1 MRSAALVAASSLAAG
16 AAALDFLHAYQVDGS
31 YDCDAYATYADDS
44 RSKPLFF
51 AAAET
56 LGGLNASLAAA
67 PCVVLWLGT
76 NPGGATPKG
85 DAPPGR
91 LAATP
96 GGILD
101 ELDAGGCAVVYL
113 DECRPAAYVAEN
125 AAAYR
130 AAATYLLS
138 LGAGLGATKV
148 VVGGPASGGVHALQL
163 VDWLAGEWRARA
175 APRRRRSSPSRTRPG
190 ASRRATT
197 PPRTPRPTPPRTPRR
212 SSTPTRPAP
221 RPTRAASASASARRR
236 RGVRRRAAFW
246 VAHHYDYAAL
256 LDQYPGGVGEA
267 DAVGVEK
274 LGATLRDSAES
285 GVRGQASKTSDTLFS
300 VANHGTIAAVD
311 RDLFARRADK
321 GHVKLK
327 SWLDAGAWGELR
339 AASSDPLKAT
349 LLAWI
354 ARGAGDGALVRD
366 ACDSFLCNPT
376 CPSSIAFR
384 SPRNPPPR
392 TALRFGLGSL
402 FPVALLA
409 MLVPGH
415 LPGVW
420 ARARKIE
427 RGLAARAAPGAG
439 DRVRARSGTLARRV
453 APGTE
458 GALDVIAD
466 AVADL
471 EGDATMTKAAY
482 DETLRSDLDKM
493 VLRCDGLSY
502 WAPRRRGAPPFRI
515 LHGVSTTV
523 AQRSIT
529 AVMGPSGSGKSTLL
543 EVVCGARTAGSIAGD
558 LALSGASLLAGG
570 PSRRLRDWYRTSS
583 AFVPQQDVFLASL
596 TVRQFAA
603 HLALLVL
610 PAGLE
615 TAAKARAAY
624 GLLERVRLHEAL
636 DTRIGDGGVA
646 IQGGLSGGQR
656 RRLSVFQH
664 TLAAKQFLFLD
675 EPTSGLDATSSLV
688 LLACLDAMKNGDG
701 GKCVVLTIHQPR
713 QEVFDYMDQVVVL
726 VKGRVAYD
734 GRRGGLDVIWRHNPD
749 VADIVAGAEG
759 VSPPDLML
767 DVLDAVQSRGVAAI
781 EAHVRLM
788 EEHAEP
794 AAEPLEPRTR
804 SMPVADRLARIAD
817 LKRQAGFSAE
827 TGVALANTRVRYV
840 AALLF
845 RRRVLTHGFSKFV
858 GAMLRRAYRRAM
870 YLALLFATIGP
881 SVLALLCASFQNYL
895 LEPTESAVYEREV
908 AAGQTSLA
916 PHVAALWLFDSSSA
930 LLYAL
935 LFALPLWPLA
945 GMPSEY
951 VPWLLLITC
960 MHAVAIAAVMQGI
973 LCWLGLGKPRN
984 MPALSVGNALVLVF
998 SGLAVHVQDAWPA
1011 MRPFVLLSPNTWAN
1025 AAIARTAVWRL
1036 DDVTDFY
1043 GKANLSEWLQN
1054 SGVFGVAQLGY
1065 DATVL
1070 GVDLTTGTALGV
1082 LVAWHVAARA
1092 LGLLGFW
1099 VNNREQRIRNRD
1111 AGGFAAAER
1120 DVAWPELAPAKEA
1133 YAPSSLGVAL
1143 DRLEEHVGGN
1153 GARTW
1158 SNVLLFSD
1166 FYFTAADVCLGASEE
1181 DGDFMLAWRVVST
1194 VAYVALLASE
1204 LRVFR
1209 LSLADVLVKLGRRV
1223 DAEAADLKRACL
1235 GAAGLVAL
1243 ANGLNV
1249 AQAAA
1254 LDARLGAQVAVNA
1267 LALAARYAL
1276 YRHCEKTLFGKIQKF
1291 TLLAA
1296 EGDDAPRPD
1305 SGTVELR
1312 SARNPMA
1319 APREP
1324 ALRMPGT

>member
-175 APRRRRSSPSRTRPG
+175 APR
-190 ASRRATT
+190 
-197 PPRTPRPTPPRTPRR
+197 
-212 SSTPTRPAP
+212 
-221 RPTRAASASASARRR
+221 
-236 RGVRRRAAFW
+236 
-246 VAHHYDYAAL
+246 HD
-256 LDQYPGGVGEA
+256 YPGGVGDEA

-300 VANHGTIAAVD
+300 VA
-311 RDLFARRADK
+311 RR
-321 GHVKLK
+321 
-327 SWLDAGAWGELR
+327 
-339 AASSDPLKAT
+339 
-349 LLAWI
+349 LAWI

-384 SPRNPPPR
+384 SPATRRRARPCASASARSSRGPAR
-392 TALRFGLGSL
+392 HAR
-402 FPVALLA
+402 A
-409 MLVPGH
+409 GH

-453 APGTE
+453 AAGTE

-493 VLRCDGLSY
+493 
-502 WAPRRRGAPPFRI
+502 
-515 LHGVSTTV
+515 
-523 AQRSIT
+523 RSIT

-596 TVRQFAA
+596 T
-603 HLALLVL
+603 
-610 PAGLE
+610 
-615 TAAKARAAY
+615 
-624 GLLERVRLHEAL
+624 
-636 DTRIGDGGVA
+636 
-646 IQGGLSGGQR
+646 GGLSGGQR

-734 GRRGGLDVIWRHNPD
+734 G
-749 VADIVAGAEG
+749 
-759 VSPPDLML
+759 
-767 DVLDAVQSRGVAAI
+767 
-781 EAHVRLM
+781 
-788 EEHAEP
+788 
-794 AAEPLEPRTR
+794 
-804 SMPVADRLARIAD
+804 
-817 LKRQAGFSAE
+817 
-827 TGVALANTRVRYV
+827 
-840 AALLF
+840 
-845 RRRVLTHGFSKFV
+845 
-858 GAMLRRAYRRAM
+858 
-870 YLALLFATIGP
+870 
-881 SVLALLCASFQNYL
+881 
-895 LEPTESAVYEREV
+895 
-908 AAGQTSLA
+908 
-916 PHVAALWLFDSSSA
+916 
-930 LLYAL
+930 
-935 LFALPLWPLA
+935 
-945 GMPSEY
+945 
-951 VPWLLLITC
+951 
-960 MHAVAIAAVMQGI
+960 
-973 LCWLGLGKPRN
+973 
-984 MPALSVGNALVLVF
+984 
-998 SGLAVHVQDAWPA
+998 
-1011 MRPFVLLSPNTWAN
+1011 
-1025 AAIARTAVWRL
+1025 
-1036 DDVTDFY
+1036 
-1043 GKANLSEWLQN
+1043 
-1054 SGVFGVAQLGY
+1054 
-1065 DATVL
+1065 
-1070 GVDLTTGTALGV
+1070 
-1082 LVAWHVAARA
+1082 
-1092 LGLLGFW
+1092 
-1099 VNNREQRIRNRD
+1099 
-1111 AGGFAAAER
+1111 AAA
-1120 DVAWPELAPAKEA
+1120 
-1133 YAPSSLGVAL
+1133 
-1143 DRLEEHVGGN
+1143 
-1153 GARTW
+1153 
-1158 SNVLLFSD
+1158 
-1166 FYFTAADVCLGASEE
+1166 AS
-1181 DGDFMLAWRVVST
+1181 T
-1194 VAYVALLASE
+1194 
-1204 LRVFR
+1204 
-1209 LSLADVLVKLGRRV
+1209 
-1223 DAEAADLKRACL
+1223 
-1235 GAAGLVAL
+1235 
-1243 ANGLNV
+1243 
-1249 AQAAA
+1249 
-1254 LDARLGAQVAVNA
+1254 
-1267 LALAARYAL
+1267 
-1276 YRHCEKTLFGKIQKF
+1276 
-1291 TLLAA
+1291 
-1296 EGDDAPRPD
+1296 
-1305 SGTVELR
+1305 
-1312 SARNPMA
+1312 
-1319 APREP
+1319 
-1324 ALRMPGT
+1324 

>member
-1 MRSAALVAASSLAAG
+1 
-16 AAALDFLHAYQVDGS
+16 
-31 YDCDAYATYADDS
+31 
-44 RSKPLFF
+44 
-51 AAAET
+51 
-56 LGGLNASLAAA
+56 
-67 PCVVLWLGT
+67 
-76 NPGGATPKG
+76 
-85 DAPPGR
+85 
-91 LAATP
+91 
-96 GGILD
+96 
-101 ELDAGGCAVVYL
+101 
-113 DECRPAAYVAEN
+113 
-125 AAAYR
+125 
-130 AAATYLLS
+130 
-138 LGAGLGATKV
+138 
-148 VVGGPASGGVHALQL
+148 
-163 VDWLAGEWRARA
+163 
-175 APRRRRSSPSRTRPG
+175 
-190 ASRRATT
+190 
-197 PPRTPRPTPPRTPRR
+197 
-212 SSTPTRPAP
+212 
-221 RPTRAASASASARRR
+221 
-236 RGVRRRAAFW
+236 
-246 VAHHYDYAAL
+246 
-256 LDQYPGGVGEA
+256 
-267 DAVGVEK
+267 
-274 LGATLRDSAES
+274 
-285 GVRGQASKTSDTLFS
+285 
-300 VANHGTIAAVD
+300 
-311 RDLFARRADK
+311 
-321 GHVKLK
+321 
-327 SWLDAGAWGELR
+327 
-339 AASSDPLKAT
+339 
-349 LLAWI
+349 
-354 ARGAGDGALVRD
+354 
-366 ACDSFLCNPT
+366 
-376 CPSSIAFR
+376 
-384 SPRNPPPR
+384 
-392 TALRFGLGSL
+392 
-402 FPVALLA
+402 
-409 MLVPGH
+409 
-415 LPGVW
+415 
-420 ARARKIE
+420 
-427 RGLAARAAPGAG
+427 
-439 DRVRARSGTLARRV
+439 
-453 APGTE
+453 
-458 GALDVIAD
+458 
-466 AVADL
+466 
-471 EGDATMTKAAY
+471 
-482 DETLRSDLDKM
+482 
-493 VLRCDGLSY
+493 
-502 WAPRRRGAPPFRI
+502 
-515 LHGVSTTV
+515 
-523 AQRSIT
+523 
-529 AVMGPSGSGKSTLL
+529 
-543 EVVCGARTAGSIAGD
+543 
-558 LALSGASLLAGG
+558 
-570 PSRRLRDWYRTSS
+570 
-583 AFVPQQDVFLASL
+583 
-596 TVRQFAA
+596 
-603 HLALLVL
+603 
-610 PAGLE
+610 
-615 TAAKARAAY
+615 
-624 GLLERVRLHEAL
+624 
-636 DTRIGDGGVA
+636 
-646 IQGGLSGGQR
+646 
-656 RRLSVFQH
+656 
-664 TLAAKQFLFLD
+664 
-675 EPTSGLDATSSLV
+675 
-688 LLACLDAMKNGDG
+688 
-701 GKCVVLTIHQPR
+701 
-713 QEVFDYMDQVVVL
+713 
-726 VKGRVAYD
+726 
-734 GRRGGLDVIWRHNPD
+734 
-749 VADIVAGAEG
+749 
-759 VSPPDLML
+759 
-767 DVLDAVQSRGVAAI
+767 
-781 EAHVRLM
+781 
-788 EEHAEP
+788 
-794 AAEPLEPRTR
+794 
-804 SMPVADRLARIAD
+804 
-817 LKRQAGFSAE
+817 
-827 TGVALANTRVRYV
+827 
-840 AALLF
+840 
-845 RRRVLTHGFSKFV
+845 
-858 GAMLRRAYRRAM
+858 MLRRAYRRAM

-1036 DDVTDFY
+1036 DDVADFY

-1082 LVAWHVAARA
+1082 LVAWHAAARA

-1166 FYFTAADVCLGASEE
+1166 FYFTAAYVCLGASEE